1 MKTLNTLVTATV
13 IYGNS
18 DSFSLKTINSIRG
31 FFTTD
36 VGEYMIN
43 VGILGLISGTIVIPD
58 VSLSSQ
64 LSVEG
69 AYGSSLSKYTDKLS
83 KGKLQFGA
91 HS

>member
-1 MKTLNTLVTATV
+1 M

-18 DSFSLKTINSIRG
+18 DSFSLNNKQTRLEFCN
-31 FFTTD
+31 TTD
-36 VGEYMIN
+36 VGEYMLN
-43 VGILGLISGTIVIPD
+43 AGILGLISGTIVIPG

>member
-1 MKTLNTLVTATV
+1 MLNA
-13 IYGNS
+13 
-18 DSFSLKTINSIRG
+18 
-31 FFTTD
+31 
-36 VGEYMIN
+36 
-43 VGILGLISGTIVIPD
+43 GILGLISGTIVIPG

-91 HS
+91 HSI